1 MKTSKLSFFLMLSAL
16 VAGQLWAQNNAS
28 IGDVMR
34 RNEISVAFAR
44 PGIGNMPFSGPV
56 VWDKYV
62 KSDIAL
68 GFSAGYTYWFSEHI
82 GLASSLTLTYIS
94 NSEKTSNITST
105 AHGTITINQGEGT
118 PTAAT
123 REVHT
128 TMTINTPMVS
138 ERQSLLMLDVPVQLS
153 LQKKHLFC
161 NLGLAFGVSLNT
173 YGQYTYMP
181 SVYSITAIED
191 LGIDISDLPLS
202 AVVVEGNE
210 GSYTPASVKHP
221 VFIEFAADLGW
232 KFNFDNRNAVSLA
245 LSLRYALNKCNIDN
259 NGYEIIDINRDV
271 TTARAPMQAGLVDSF
286 RYYVAGIKI
295 SYHLG
300 YGLAANRK

>member
-1 MKTSKLSFFLMLSAL
+1 MKASRLSFFLMLSAL
-16 VAGQLWAQNNAS
+16 VAGQLWAQDKS
-28 IGDVMR
+28 IIGDVMR

-44 PGIGNMPFSGPV
+44 PGIGNMPFTGPV

-68 GFSAGYTYWFSEHI
+68 GFSAGYTYWFSEHM

-105 AHGTITINQGEGT
+105 AHGTITISNGT
-118 PTAAT
+118 AGGD

-138 ERQSLLMLDVPVQLS
+138 ERQSLLMLDIPVQLS

-161 NLGLAFGVSLNT
+161 NLGLAFGMSLNT
-173 YGQYTYMP
+173 YGQFRYAP
-181 SVYSITAIED
+181 SVYSITSIED

-202 AVVVEGNE
+202 AVVVESNE

-232 KFNFDNRNAVSLA
+232 KFYFDNRNAISLA
-245 LSLRYALNKCNIDN
+245 FSLRYALNKCNIDN
-259 NGYEIIDINRDV
+259 NGYEIIDINRDK

-286 RYYVAGIKI
+286 RYYVAGVKI
-295 SYHLG
+295 SYHWG
-300 YGLAANRK
+300 CGLAANRK